1 MTLHILI
8 GFVFILKMFWTEQSY
23 DRKSIRVHVNC
34 TKHYPPKVQC
44 NCWGEDQ
51 YVLTTPFVSSS
62 QNLSKIFT
70 LMQRCLLVPKLTL
83 RHFSEETIGS
93 TVSSAFQGIITVI
106 FVWNSKGDDT
116 QGNIAQKDALCII
129 TLSMG
134 L

>member
-70 LMQRCLLVPKLTL
+70 LMQRCLLVPELTL

-93 TVSSAFQGIITVI
+93 SVVSISGYNPQSFLSGTVKVMIHRATLLKKMPCVSSP
-106 FVWNSKGDDT
+106 
-116 QGNIAQKDALCII
+116 
-129 TLSMG
+129 
-134 L
+134 